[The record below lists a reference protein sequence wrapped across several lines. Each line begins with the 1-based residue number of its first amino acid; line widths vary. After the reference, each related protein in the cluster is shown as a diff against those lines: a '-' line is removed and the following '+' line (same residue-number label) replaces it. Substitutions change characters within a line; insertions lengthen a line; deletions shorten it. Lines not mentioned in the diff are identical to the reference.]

1 MNNSLLVGVKA
12 NMITCIFQKKTKKTL
27 SWYGELV
34 KFLTEKQAKT
44 PFPVHDRS
52 IKTVSKNNARELFM

>member
-1 MNNSLLVGVKA
+1 VYLP
-12 NMITCIFQKKTKKTL
+12 KKTKKTL